1 MAAQTV
7 LEMDFQ
13 TQLFKTYRMKVNEA
27 KPDLTGEEV
36 KTAMENIID
45 KDVFSVTGGGLTGK
59 ISARLL
65 ATETTELDV
74 M

>member
-13 TQLFKTYRMKVNEA
+13 TQLFKTHRMKVNEA
-27 KPDLTGEEV
+27 KPDLTGEQV
-36 KTAMENIID
+36 STAMDNIID

-59 ISARLL
+59 IAARLL
-65 ATETTELDV
+65 TTDVMELDL